1 MKGETHRM
9 TRWRKQRAEWRR
21 ATNSLPKAFC
31 FPIEQR
37 AIKRKVATLKAE
49 ADRLTS
55 DLVGAEKKIAR
66 LQCAQSDLIA
76 KLARAAAHKV
86 DIRNHIDRL
95 REEIHKEE
103 GGL

>member
-1 MKGETHRM
+1 MGGK
-9 TRWRKQRAEWRR
+9 
-21 ATNSLPKAFC
+21 NSLHD
-31 FPIEQR
+31 
-37 AIKRKVATLKAE
+37 AIKRKVAALKAE
-49 ADRLTS
+49 AERLTN
-55 DLVGAEKKIAR
+55 DLVGAEKKIAH

-86 DIRNHIDRL
+86 DVQRHIDRL